1 MKQKL
6 HFFVFFT
13 LSFKFFDR
21 QNNLWSG
28 RHKFTKEDQ
37 KNIIFQGCASS
48 RGDEAQPS
56 VWGRNQAHF
65 CAINDF
71 GCASSRRDEAQ
82 PRKNDV
88 LCSLVNSSE
97 IGAMR
102 MIWIGVSM
110 ILTFMFHRGTPSGEM
125 LGSKHIRRRHDDI
138 IHSTTPHYITLHYT
152 TLHWITLHHK

>member
-6 HFFVFFT
+6 HFFCFFT

-28 RHKFTKEDQ
+28 RHKFTKEDK

-71 GCASSRRDEAQ
+71 GCA
-82 PRKNDV
+82 PKHLVV
-88 LCSLVNSSE
+88 L
-97 IGAMR
+97 
-102 MIWIGVSM
+102 
-110 ILTFMFHRGTPSGEM
+110 HRGEM
-125 LGSKHIRRRHDDI
+125 KRNPEKMMFSVL
-138 IHSTTPHYITLHYT
+138 
-152 TLHWITLHHK
+152 W

>member
-6 HFFVFFT
+6 HFFCFFT

-28 RHKFTKEDQ
+28 RHKFTKEDK

-71 GCASSRRDEAQ
+71 GCA
-82 PRKNDV
+82 PKHLVV
-88 LCSLVNSSE
+88 L
-97 IGAMR
+97 
-102 MIWIGVSM
+102 
-110 ILTFMFHRGTPSGEM
+110 HRGEM
-125 LGSKHIRRRHDDI
+125 KRNPEKMMFYVL
-138 IHSTTPHYITLHYT
+138 
-152 TLHWITLHHK
+152 W